1 MLLHNLSSFIKLLHS
16 YERILALLLWLF
28 LKLLKQAWIFLHQ
41 HLHSLQ
47 FLIVQQ
53 IIFAELLLNQH
64 SVLFVDFNKLLLVN
78 NDFWWNHN
86 PTKFCGII
94 FILICF
100 NFLISLYCF
109 ISESVCYKVF
119 FHWWQ
124 CLRLR
129 GYIFF
134 PVKNFVKVKN
144 IKKRIQFSWVIIGL
158 ET

>member
-1 MLLHNLSSFIKLLHS
+1 MFFFAICNVVQVLLFLQTRVFLIDYLLVWLLLLHNLSSFIKLLHS
-16 YERILALLLWLF
+16 YERILTLFLWLF
-28 LKLLKQAWIFLHQ
+28 LKLLKQTWIFLHQ

-64 SVLFVDFNKLLLVN
+64 SILFVDFNKLLLVN

-109 ISESVCYKVF
+109 ISESIS
-119 FHWWQ
+119 
-124 CLRLR
+124 LL
-129 GYIFF
+129 
-134 PVKNFVKVKN
+134 
-144 IKKRIQFSWVIIGL
+144 
-158 ET
+158 